1 MQRIGGEQD
10 PAHAERLE
18 QRRHGRDLLGCAA
31 DLLVRQLGS
40 IYEGGAMPERV
51 QIVVRPIFT
60 WPDGKPGVW
69 VMVNWP
75 N

>member
-1 MQRIGGEQD
+1 MDE
-10 PAHAERLE
+10 LE
-18 QRRHGRDLLGCAA
+18 LAT
-31 DLLVRQLGS
+31 LVGMMVESVL
-40 IYEGGAMPERV
+40 EGGALPGNA
-51 QIVVRPIFT
+51 QIIVRPIVT

>member
-1 MQRIGGEQD
+1 MTMDE
-10 PAHAERLE
+10 LE
-18 QRRHGRDLLGCAA
+18 LAT
-31 DLLVRQLGS
+31 LVGLMVES
-40 IYEGGAMPERV
+40 VMEDSALPENA
-51 QIVVRPIFT
+51 QIIVRPIFT